1 MAVWDQVTTTGESD
15 QSPNREVDASLR
27 RLSRLAIFG
36 GVFYLLV
43 AGGGLFFVGSY
54 ISRGSPGPL
63 WVPVLGL
70 LIGGGTL
77 AMGAWMIRAG
87 LRGTSKASETW
98 LRRLA
103 SGAVAALLLA
113 PLEILD
119 VVQGPVEFV
128 IATAGFF
135 VTDSLLKRWIGRTTP
150 RQVEAGRPDELGS
163 G

>member
-1 MAVWDQVTTTGESD
+1 
-15 QSPNREVDASLR
+15 
-27 RLSRLAIFG
+27 
-36 GVFYLLV
+36 
-43 AGGGLFFVGSY
+43 
-54 ISRGSPGPL
+54 
-63 WVPVLGL
+63 
-70 LIGGGTL
+70 
-77 AMGAWMIRAG
+77 MGAWMIRAG
-87 LRGTSKASETW
+87 LRGASKASETW

-150 RQVEAGRPDELGS
+150 RQVEAGRPDELAS